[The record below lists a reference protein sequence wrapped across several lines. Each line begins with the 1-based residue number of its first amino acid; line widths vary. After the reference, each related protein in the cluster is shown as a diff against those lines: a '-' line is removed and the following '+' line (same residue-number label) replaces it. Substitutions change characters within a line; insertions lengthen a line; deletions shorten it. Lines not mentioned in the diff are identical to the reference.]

1 MTSSETPTESSQI
14 VLPDLWNSPT
24 VPLGMI
30 ENEPIEVYHAT
41 RAISK
46 SKLDD
51 FCPPEGRPSY
61 FYRKHI
67 LGLVREHKSK
77 VFELGSA
84 AHALILEGSAAFN
97 ERYAV
102 DRPWGRKKI
111 EREAKA
117 AYVAEA
123 KAKNKKWLERAEGE
137 TVWRMSQAAQSNA
150 VARELLRCGKPEVTW
165 RIKTP
170 SFLVQCRTDWW
181 VESASPELAALV
193 PFIEEGEP
201 VFADLKTCN
210 TLAEDGYASLHKN
223 VRDYGYHK
231 QHAFYREVIGAVRKA
246 KGLRAPRA
254 MLIIGVEKAEPCECG
269 VYYVEPGDVD
279 MATEQI
285 VSSLGLL
292 AQCFAN
298 NSWPGVPQNEAIPVG
313 LKPWDKKK
321 AEAAMLTESTARM
334 ALAEKGAA

>member
-1 MTSSETPTESSQI
+1 MTSSALAT
-14 VLPDLWNSPT
+14 DLIQWKWNE
-24 VPLGMI
+24 VEAPLGMI

-61 FYRKHI
+61 FWRKHL
-67 LGLVREHKSK
+67 LGSVHEPKSK
-77 VFELGSA
+77 VFELGNA
-84 AHALILEGSAAFN
+84 AHTMILEGSGAFN

-123 KAKNKKWLERAEGE
+123 KLKGKKWLDRDEGE
-137 TVWRMSQAAQSNA
+137 MVCRMAMAARENTVAN
-150 VARELLRCGKPEVTW
+150 ELLRCGKPEITW

-170 SFLVQCRTDWW
+170 AFLVQCRTDWW
-181 VESASPELAALV
+181 VEEVSPELAALV
-193 PFIEEGEP
+193 PFLEVGEP

-210 TLAEDGYASLHKN
+210 TLNEDGKASIQRN
-223 VRDYGYHK
+223 IREFGYHK
-231 QHAFYREVIGAVRKA
+231 QHAFYREVIGAVRKS

-254 MLIIGVEKAEPCECG
+254 MLIIAVEKSEPFECG
-269 VYYVEPGDVD
+269 VYCVEPGDVD

-298 NSWPGVPQNEAIPVG
+298 DSWPGVPQNEVIPVG